1 MNEQKLEQ
9 KVEHMKNNMRHTL
22 AHLLAAA
29 VLQHYPH
36 ARCTIGPAIDNGF
49 YYDFDFSAGDM
60 PCDVDLKRIEKTM
73 RDILPTWQTFT
84 SKKVSAERARELF
97 ADNPYKLELIKEI
110 VERDKPI
117 TLYTVGGF
125 TDLCRGGHAELPN
138 VEIKKD
144 AFALTSIAGAYWRG
158 DETKPMLT
166 RIYGL
171 AFSYKDDLD
180 AHLRQQE
187 EAKKRD
193 HRKLGKELDLFATSE
208 LLGSR
213 LPLFTPKGTI
223 LRDEINDFSQGLRL
237 ARGFQKVWIPHI
249 TKNDLYKISGHWDK
263 FGHELFLVKS
273 QETKDQFVLKP
284 MNCPHHQQIYVSRPR
299 SYRDL
304 PIRYMS
310 TTEVYRDEKTG
321 ELGGLSRVR
330 AITQDDSHIFCTVDQ
345 IESEYQSIMEMVVEF
360 YRVMGMKFRARL
372 SFRNPEEP
380 EKYLG
385 DEKLWDRA
393 QEQLENIAKKSS
405 FEYFIAPGEAAFYGP
420 KIDFMA
426 MDAIGRE
433 FQLATAQLDFVQPA
447 RFELAYA
454 DSDGKDKMPVMIHLA
469 IAGSLERFLSVYIEH
484 TAGNFPLWLSP
495 VQATV
500 LPIGE
505 KHAAFA
511 REVFEAL
518 KEAGIRAEF
527 DDRNETLG
535 KKIRDWKLAK
545 SPYALVVGDK
555 EVESKQVTV
564 ESRDNGTQ
572 GQTDIAGLI
581 ERLREEI
588 KTKQANALH

>member
-1 MNEQKLEQ
+1 MKESI
-9 KVEHMKNNMRHTL
+9 EHVRHTL

-29 VLQHYPH
+29 VLEHYPH
-36 ARCTIGPAIDNGF
+36 ALRTIGPAIDTGF
-49 YYDFDFSAGDM
+49 YYDFDFSGGAMPGDA
-60 PCDVDLKRIEKTM
+60 DLGEVEKTM
-73 RDILPTWQTFT
+73 
-84 SKKVSAERARELF
+84 KKLLAGWDEFSHKEVSADEAREF
-97 ADNPYKLELIKEI
+97 YADNPYKLELIDEI
-110 VERDKPI
+110 AEKGEPI
-117 TLYTVGGF
+117 TFYTVDGF
-125 TDLCRGGHAELPN
+125 TDLCRGGHAEHPS
-138 VEIKKD
+138 KD
-144 AFALTSIAGAYWRG
+144 IEPDSFTLSSIAGAYWRG

-171 AFSYKDDLD
+171 AFESKEKLD
-180 AHLRQQE
+180 EYLHLQE

-193 HRKLGKELDLFATSE
+193 HRKLGRELDLFTTSE
-208 LLGSR
+208 LVGSG

-223 LRDEINDFSQGLRL
+223 LREEINAFSQGLRL

-249 TKNDLYKISGHWDK
+249 TKNDLYKVSGHWDK

-304 PIRYMS
+304 PLRYMS

-345 IESEYQSIMEMVVEF
+345 IESEYASIMEMVVEF

-372 SFRNPEEP
+372 SFRDPNEP

-385 DEKLWDRA
+385 DEALWERA
-393 QEQLENIAKKSS
+393 QSQLESIAKKSD

-426 MDAIGRE
+426 MDALGRE
-433 FQLATAQLDFVQPA
+433 YQLATGQLDFVQPA
-447 RFELAYA
+447 RFGLVYT
-454 DSDGKDKMPVMIHLA
+454 DTDGKEKMPVMIHLA

-495 VQATV
+495 VQAMV

-505 KHAAFA
+505 NHMAFA
-511 REVFEAL
+511 KEVSGEL
-518 KEAGIRAEF
+518 MKAGIRAEL

-535 KKIRDWKLAK
+535 KKIRDWKMEK
-545 SPYALVVGDK
+545 TPYALVVGDK
-555 EVESKQVTV
+555 EVENKQVTI
-564 ESRDNGTQ
+564 ESRDAGKLGESSLAALIGRLKTE
-572 GQTDIAGLI
+572 IA
-581 ERLREEI
+581 E
-588 KTKQANALH
+588 KK

>member
-1 MNEQKLEQ
+1 MNDKPKESLD
-9 KVEHMKNNMRHTL
+9 HIRHTL
-22 AHLLAAA
+22 AHLLAAS
-29 VLQHYPH
+29 VRELYPG
-36 ARCTIGPAIDNGF
+36 AKNAIGPAVEDGF
-49 YYDFDFSAGDM
+49 YQDFELPS
-60 PCDVDLKRIEKTM
+60 PISESDLPKIEEKM
-73 RDILPTWQTFT
+73 REKLKSWTAFERRE
-84 SKKVSAERARELF
+84 VSAEEAKKEF
-97 ADNPYKLELIKEI
+97 SWNEYKCELIDEFAGEGK
-110 VERDKPI
+110 
-117 TLYTVGGF
+117 TLTFYTIDGF
-125 TDLCRGGHAELPN
+125 IDLCKGGHAEHPAQDIAPDSFKLDR
-138 VEIKKD
+138 V
-144 AFALTSIAGAYWRG
+144 AGAYWRG

-171 AFSYKDDLD
+171 AFETKEALD
-180 AHLRQQE
+180 AYLRMQE

-193 HRKLGKELDLFATSE
+193 HRKLGRELDLFATSD
-208 LLGSR
+208 LVGSG

-223 LRDEINDFSQGLRL
+223 LREEINAFSQGLRL

-249 TKNDLYKISGHWDK
+249 TKNDLYKVSGHWDK

-360 YRVMGMKFRARL
+360 YRVMGMQFRARL
-372 SFRNPEEP
+372 SFRDPAEP

-385 DEKLWDRA
+385 DEALWERA
-393 QEQLENIAKKSS
+393 QSQLENIAKSS
-405 FEYFIAPGEAAFYGP
+405 NFEYFIAPGEAAFYGP

-433 FQLATAQLDFVQPA
+433 HQLATGQLDFVQPA
-447 RFELAYA
+447 RFGLVYT
-454 DSDGKDKMPVMIHLA
+454 DTDGKDKMPVMIHLA

-495 VQATV
+495 VQAAV

-505 KHAAFA
+505 HHMAFA
-511 REVFEAL
+511 QEVSESL
-518 KEAGIRAEF
+518 KAAGIRAEL
-527 DDRNETLG
+527 DERNETLG
-535 KKIRDWKLAK
+535 KKIRDWKLSK
-545 SPYALVVGDK
+545 SPYALVIGDK
-555 EVESKQVTV
+555 EVEGKQVTI
-564 ESRDNGTQ
+564 ESRDNGKL
-572 GQTDIAGLI
+572 GESSVDALI
-581 ERLREEI
+581 ERLKKEI
-588 KTKQANALH
+588 TEKK